1 MDLPSTFKDIAPF
14 LQHPLVLVGFVILL
28 FFGILTALFKAG
40 ILPPLPKRTAGDVVK
55 RVINFGFAIAL
66 LVILLGFWEHLR
78 EGDKKEGQ
86 TRGGTSHDSTKTDKH
101 DSSAIKRDNNGIYSH
116 TGTKVY
122 FKITLLVP
130 SDLNDAEILV
140 DGRPADVITRN
151 LTSVIIRMEKREISQ
166 KIVVRNS
173 FRQCISRVFVDRD
186 SQLQPCL

>member
-55 RVINFGFAIAL
+55 RVINFGFVIAL
-66 LVILLGFWEHLR
+66 LVILFGFLEHLR

-86 TRGGTSHDSTKTDKH
+86 TRGGASSDSTKSDKH
-101 DSSAIKRDNNGIYSH
+101 DSWAIKRDSNGINSH
-116 TGTKVY
+116 GVAKVY
-122 FKITLLVP
+122 YKITLLVP

-140 DGRPADVITRN
+140 DGKPADVITRN
-151 LTSVIIRMEKREISQ
+151 LTSVTIRMEKLEISQ

-173 FRQCISRVFVDRD
+173 FRQCISRVLVDRD